1 MTPQFGN
8 DRPQNSTSLLIHFVL
23 VFIGIPN
30 SVFIVI
36 PIAGYVNK

>member
-1 MTPQFGN
+1 MRVYVFHSVQLTG
-8 DRPQNSTSLLIHFVL
+8 SLLIHFVL

-36 PIAGYVNK
+36 PIAGYVDK